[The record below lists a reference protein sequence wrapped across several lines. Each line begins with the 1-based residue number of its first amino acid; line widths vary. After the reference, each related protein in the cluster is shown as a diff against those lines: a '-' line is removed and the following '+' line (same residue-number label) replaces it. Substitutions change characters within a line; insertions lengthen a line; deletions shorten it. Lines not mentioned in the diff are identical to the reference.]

1 MKQVMDQINVVSLLE
16 PGQAKFDEGFLRLT
30 TNKFRHVLK
39 RLACPPNEQKSVQG
53 VTCAVRHATFIG
65 GADFAAKDQLCIM
78 VDAVGIIL
86 DGGSKVTETQYVQG
100 T

>member
-1 MKQVMDQINVVSLLE
+1 MDQIDVVSLLE

-30 TNKFRHVLK
+30 TEKFRQILE
-39 RLACPPNEQKSVQG
+39 RLACPPNEQKYVQI
-53 VTCAVRHATFIG
+53 VTCAVRHATFIV
-65 GADFAAKDQLCIM
+65 GADFAAKKTLCIM

-100 T
+100 A